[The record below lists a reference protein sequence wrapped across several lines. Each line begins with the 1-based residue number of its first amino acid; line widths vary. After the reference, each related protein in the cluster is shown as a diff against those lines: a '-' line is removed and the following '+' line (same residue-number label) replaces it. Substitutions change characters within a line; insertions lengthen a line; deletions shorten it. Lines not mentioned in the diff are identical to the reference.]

1 MNDTVKFGGMGEWF
15 IPSLLKSENRRNVIH
30 QFESDFLLKC
40 ILNTQMEVVRMDE
53 ETALKAAGCKSFGG
67 SIPFASANGEFR
79 RDRWSLFVWKTK
91 TRVMMGLF
99 RLQNSPQICG
109 D

>member
-1 MNDTVKFGGMGEWF
+1 MKRVAREGPTGSNPV
-15 IPSLLKSENRRNVIH
+15 R
-30 QFESDFLLKC
+30 FL
-40 ILNTQMEVVRMDE
+40 MEVVRMDE